1 MVRYSVEDDTWKDM
15 PCMTEKRC
23 WCAASVLNGK
33 IYVCGGSDT
42 NIYHGKVH
50 TPACFLDSVE
60 CFDPKTSAWTLV
72 KPMKMKRFHVAL
84 VAGPNTLYAIGG
96 SDVPSMEVYHEATDE
111 WEFLPLPDNFPLR
124 GAGAVALPMPV
135 DELLNR
141 A

>member
-1 MVRYSVEDDTWKDM
+1 MLKTGGDNVR
-15 PCMTEKRC
+15 
-23 WCAASVLNGK
+23 
-33 IYVCGGSDT
+33 SDT

-50 TPACFLDSVE
+50 TPARFLDSVE

>member
-1 MVRYSVEDDTWKDM
+1 
-15 PCMTEKRC
+15 
-23 WCAASVLNGK
+23 
-33 IYVCGGSDT
+33 
-42 NIYHGKVH
+42 
-50 TPACFLDSVE
+50 
-60 CFDPKTSAWTLV
+60 
-72 KPMKMKRFHVAL
+72 MKMKRFHVAL